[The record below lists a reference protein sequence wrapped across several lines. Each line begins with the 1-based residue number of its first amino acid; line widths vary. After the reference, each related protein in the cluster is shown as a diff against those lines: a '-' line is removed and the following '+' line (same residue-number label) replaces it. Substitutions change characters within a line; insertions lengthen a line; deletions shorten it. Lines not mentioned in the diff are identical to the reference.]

1 MTTEKMTVHKAL
13 AELKTMDDRINKAI
27 RETTYVLAVKH
38 SAEKINGTTIAD
50 FKSKMKSGYQKV
62 NDLMARRDAMKRAIV
77 LSNAITKVKVGGIEL
92 TVAEAIEAKN
102 HGMEFKKVLLNNMIY
117 AYKAAQDEFNRNSG
131 EMLEKK
137 AETYVLSVI
146 QAQPKDSKMTV
157 DSDAMK
163 ALRQTY
169 IDNNSYDMLD
179 PIDITK
185 AIETLDTEINEFEAE
200 VDAALS
206 CSNALTVIEFEY

>member
-13 AELKTMDDRINKAI
+13 AELKTMDERIDKAI

-38 SAEKINGTTIAD
+38 SAEKINGATIAD

-77 LSNAITKVKVGGIEL
+77 LSNATTKVKVGDIEL

-102 HGMEFKKVLLNNMIY
+102 HGMEFKKVLLRNMAY
-117 AYKAAQDEFNRNSG
+117 AYKTAQDDFNRNSG
-131 EMLEKK
+131 EALEKK

-169 IDNNSYDMLD
+169 IENNSYDMLD
-179 PIDITK
+179 PIDIAK